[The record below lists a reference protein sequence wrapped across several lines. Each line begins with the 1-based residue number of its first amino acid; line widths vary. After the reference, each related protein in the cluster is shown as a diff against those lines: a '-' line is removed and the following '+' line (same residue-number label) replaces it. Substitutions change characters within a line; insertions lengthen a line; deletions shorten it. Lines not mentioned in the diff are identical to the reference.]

1 MLPKKGKMLHPWNG
15 LAKSAKDYAELIA
28 EALRLEHD
36 DTHRSVKT
44 IMRWTGASER
54 SVKNWLSGEMG
65 PSGYFLMRLCAQ
77 SLAARELVLEHL
89 TELEVGFPPNI
100 GAEFGSEIPD
110 TILAPSAPIPLQP
123 TGRAHANGDTNG
135 DIIGDMH
142 VTNNVPLNERQ
153 AWLLGRVASGDRCT
167 FDDIVARW
175 LVSDRTAKR
184 DIAELKGRGLI
195 RYSGSHRR
203 GFYVAVD
210 DALP

>member
-36 DTHRSVKT
+36 ETHRSVKT

-89 TELEVGFPPNI
+89 TELELGVPSNTVTELGPEVPRKSPAE
-100 GAEFGSEIPD
+100 GA
-110 TILAPSAPIPLQP
+110 TTPSQP
-123 TGRAHANGDTNG
+123 GRRGHANGDTNG
-135 DIIGDMH
+135 DTNGDMH
-142 VTNNVPLNERQ
+142 VTNNGLLNERQ
-153 AWLLGRVASGDRCT
+153 EWLLARVANGDRCT
-167 FDDIVARW
+167 FEDIVVRW
-175 LVSDRTAKR
+175 SVSGRTAKR

-203 GFYVAVD
+203 GFYVAAD